1 MLFNYYNPYERVT
14 TNHRRIVVTLI
25 AASLSL
31 HSVIPFELL
40 LITAITTITSTM
52 GSKTWTVSLSSTE
65 SPYEERPS
73 VPFLAGMTR
82 RFPLRPI
89 DSLLNITNN
98 VTGKAFRATIID
110 DISHL
115 LDFAVIG
122 VAKCGTS
129 TMMEYLNQPPLSFV
143 A

>member
-1 MLFNYYNPYERVT
+1 M
-14 TNHRRIVVTLI
+14 VTLI

-31 HSVIPFELL
+31 HFVIPFELL
-40 LITAITTITSTM
+40 LITAITTITTTM
-52 GSKTWTVSLSSTE
+52 GSKTWTVSLSSAK

-82 RFPLRPI
+82 RFPFPPI

-98 VTGKAFRATIID
+98 VAGKAFRATIIGD
-110 DISHL
+110 VSDL

-129 TMMEYLNQPPLSFV
+129 TMMEYLN
-143 A
+143 

>member
-1 MLFNYYNPYERVT
+1 MQPSIQIRKEVSLYLIKRVT
-14 TNHRRIVVTLI
+14 TNHRRIVVTLV

-40 LITAITTITSTM
+40 LITAITTITTTM
-52 GSKTWTVSLSSTE
+52 GSKTWTVSLSSAE

-82 RFPLRPI
+82 RFPLPPI

-98 VTGKAFRATIID
+98 VTGKAFRATIIGD
-110 DISHL
+110 VSDL
-115 LDFAVIG
+115 LDSAVIG

-129 TMMEYLNQPPLSFV
+129 TMMEYLN
-143 A
+143 